1 MSLSSFCVVMNALRL
16 NLFRL
21 HETVHDKPRRNALT
35 AGEKFNIAAQSERT
49 YILQIEGMMCPH
61 CEATVKK
68 TLEQF
73 PEVASAEPS
82 HEKGTAILHLN
93 SELSHL
99 EEIKT
104 AIADKGYAVIDTEV
118 A

>member
-1 MSLSSFCVVMNALRL
+1 
-16 NLFRL
+16 
-21 HETVHDKPRRNALT
+21 
-35 AGEKFNIAAQSERT
+35 
-49 YILQIEGMMCPH
+49 MMCPH

-73 PEVASAEPS
+73 PEIASAEPS

-104 AIADKGYAVIDTEV
+104 AIADKGYSVIDTEV